1 MPLTA
6 WTAPTVKSG
15 VDSKVLH
22 RNAISVSQAGMGGMG
37 GGGYAP
43 MAGAA
48 RNGDSRDYEST
59 RPAGTLEGGGEQ
71 GAGLSAAGQSW
82 QPAAHQAE
90 FTVSNV
96 SWGPTSALF
105 DELVAPAEPE
115 PEAFAEE
122 PDRTLEQVSNR
133 WVSPAVIGAGGGVR
147 Q

>member
-1 MPLTA
+1 MSLTA
-6 WTAPTVKSG
+6 WTAPTVKSV

-22 RNAISVSQAGMGGMG
+22 RNAISMGQAGMGGIG
-37 GGGYAP
+37 GGGTRRWLRPPSTAT
-43 MAGAA
+43 AGITNRPGLPERWKAA
-48 RNGDSRDYEST
+48 ASRV
-59 RPAGTLEGGGEQ
+59 RV
-71 GAGLSAAGQSW
+71 LSAAGQSW

-122 PDRTLEQVSNR
+122 PDCTLEQVSNR